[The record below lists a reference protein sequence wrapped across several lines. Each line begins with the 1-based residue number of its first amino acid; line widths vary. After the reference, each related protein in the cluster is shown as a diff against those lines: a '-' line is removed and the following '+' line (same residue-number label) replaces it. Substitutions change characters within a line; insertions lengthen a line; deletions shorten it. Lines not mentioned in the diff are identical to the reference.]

1 VTTLVQ
7 PKSMRMSVNGL
18 DLHYLD
24 WGNVGAPPVVCV
36 HGYTSSAE
44 AFNALA
50 RQFHDRFHIVAPDVR
65 GHGESAWSPD
75 GAYQYR
81 DQVADLA
88 GLVDQLGLARFT
100 LIGTSMGGI
109 IAMAFAAAH
118 AARLVGLVINDIG
131 PDVEEG
137 SQRIT
142 QMVGGRPDEF
152 ATLEDAMAYRRE
164 ISPVTAS
171 RPMSD
176 QREVALGVLRQQ
188 ADGRWVW
195 KMDPAYIRQRV
206 QHGAPPRPAL
216 WPVLKSLPCPTL
228 VVWGTES
235 DVLLEAQ
242 ARRMVGVL
250 PRGEL
255 VKVAGVA
262 HAPTL
267 VEPVVLAALERFL
280 GAQAVSR
287 T

>member
-1 VTTLVQ
+1 MTTLVQ

-44 AFNALA
+44 PFNALA
-50 RQFHDRFHIVAPDVR
+50 RHFQDRFHIVAPDVR

-75 GAYQYR
+75 SAYQYR

>member
-1 VTTLVQ
+1 MTTLVQ

-216 WPVLKSLPCPTL
+216 WPVLRALSCPT
-228 VVWGTES
+228 VEVWGTES
-235 DVLLEAQ
+235 DVLSEAQ
-242 ARRMVGVL
+242 AKRMAETL

-255 VKVAGVA
+255 VTVPGVA